1 MIYKTIHRNL
11 NIDKYEP
18 HKTNENKDEPNSI
31 DDINFYYFHF
41 PPPWIWTRHIP
52 VVDTMIS

>member
-41 PPPWIWTRHIP
+41 PPP
-52 VVDTMIS
+52 